1 MRKNKSWFSIIIWMW
16 LVILMTLSAY
26 LILSYIIP
34 FSQNTKWIENSSN
47 AYYLSYGWIEK
58 ALYFIGKERT
68 PADMTT
74 ETWSN
79 MPNTLTWISY
89 ETFSSWS
96 SIPKPWEWNSEYDK
110 DYNTISI
117 TEGLQLEVWNNMIPN
132 WSWVNFIF
140 KVPNLDLNN
149 TTSETLSGLTLPII
163 NWMLSTDSDTLSASW
178 TTYIE
183 ANWTTWVKS
192 SNCSSSCSWQIN
204 NKNWV
209 ILDWSPEI
217 FNQAY
222 YNSNCWAWS
231 SCILKF
237 SIINPL
243 ILSTWNKVVPYLEY
257 QISWLWGWFPDK
269 YAKIIS
275 SWKSYWFQKS
285 LEIKIPQ
292 QLTTN
297 QALDFT
303 VFQ

>member
-1 MRKNKSWFSIIIWMW
+1 MRKNKSGFSIIIGMG

-34 FSQNTKWIENSSN
+34 FSQNTKGIENSSN
-47 AYYLSYGWIEK
+47 AYYLSYGGIEK

-74 ETWSN
+74 ETGSN
-79 MPNTLTWISY
+79 MPNTLTGISY
-89 ETFSSWS
+89 ETFSSGS
-96 SIPKPWEWNSEYDK
+96 SIPKPGEGNSEYDK

-117 TEGLQLEVWNNMIPN
+117 TEGLQLEVGNNMIPN
-132 WSWVNFIF
+132 WSGVNFIF

-163 NWMLSTDSDTLSASW
+163 NWMLSTDSDTLSASG

-183 ANWTTWVKS
+183 ANGTTGVKS

-204 NKNWV
+204 NKNGV
-209 ILDWSPEI
+209 ILDGSPEI

-222 YNSNCWAWS
+222 YNSNCGAGS

-243 ILSTWNKVVPYLEY
+243 ILSTGNKVVPYLEY
-257 QISWLWGWFPDK
+257 QISGLGGGFPDK

-275 SWKSYWFQKS
+275 SGKSYGFQKS